1 MESSGSGLAHPIR
14 TSVGDSMA
22 KGLLLMKNHWVIV
35 LLTYMTVLLMG
46 FASML
51 ASDHDESRNLQARF
65 WGGFAERPMTDKCYQ
80 QERTA
85 MFLSLFLG
93 LLGVDQFYARHWP
106 LAVFKFLT
114 IGGLGL
120 WSLIDTILWIVGG
133 VYGTPGC
140 PGGSAKGWQY

>member
-1 MESSGSGLAHPIR
+1 
-14 TSVGDSMA
+14 
-22 KGLLLMKNHWVIV
+22 
-35 LLTYMTVLLMG
+35 
-46 FASML
+46 
-51 ASDHDESRNLQARF
+51 
-65 WGGFAERPMTDKCYQ
+65 MTDKCYQ